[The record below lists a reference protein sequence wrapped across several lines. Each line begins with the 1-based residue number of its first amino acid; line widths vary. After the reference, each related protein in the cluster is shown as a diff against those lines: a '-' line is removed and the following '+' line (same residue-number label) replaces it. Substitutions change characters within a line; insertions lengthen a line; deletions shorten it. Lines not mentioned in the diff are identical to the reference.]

1 MRTLN
6 NYELAFLAMLGHG
19 ELTKTVLELYVKKTY
34 LFTDMFCPHL
44 NMMLNAYM
52 DTLKRNRKQYGLNPP
67 LEVIAAGISEVVQA
81 DRTLPDEM
89 REKCDDILTKL
100 QQKDIPDLPTGRRLV
115 SHLVQ
120 MEANRKLMSQLQSN
134 AELQELQQSLDA
146 SQKLV
151 TALEQVESPADEEEE
166 LPAVVKPF
174 KEIDKLAKKVVLIP
188 TGINWLDDVTSGGG
202 RAGEMWLILGPS
214 GGGKCHSPDTE
225 VLMYDGTLRQIK
237 DVKVGDRLMG
247 PDSRPRTVVG
257 TTTGTGQMYLV
268 RMNKGES
275 YKCNEDHTMTLA
287 VTNAEGML
295 YNGRKYRQ
303 GDLVDV
309 TVREY
314 MHMSR
319 TRKARLKHT
328 RVRVEFAE
336 RPGPV
341 LDPYFVGLYL
351 GDGYKDGARI
361 TTGDRVVVD
370 YCRELCASYGWT
382 CRVAREKDENAW
394 RVMLSNPSEWHSRRG
409 MSAWEIIRGNVLVD
423 GSKRIT
429 DTYKYASVENRL
441 RLMAGLLDSDG
452 YNHNN
457 SYEITQKSK
466 KLAQDIAFVAR
477 SLGYLVTIRECRKT
491 CTNTGAEGTYYRM
504 SISGNFRDLPMRV
517 ARKTAH
523 QPDNAGHVNIGFSVE
538 ALGDGPYAGVE
549 LDGDGRYL
557 LGDFTITHNS
567 TLTVQYSCAQALMSD
582 DTLWVTYEQSV
593 DGDLAE
599 RMIANITDTS
609 LDEIRDIGFDG
620 LDQSIKDKFW
630 AATGGVDDHLV
641 AIDMTRRK
649 CDPSD
654 PEDYGGIHSIDIELQ
669 KLKAEGFKPKTV
681 IIDWFGFMMSTI
693 AANLGYDL
701 STCYRFKAQEEI
713 LKALKWA
720 KKEKVLLIFLHQLSN
735 EASDKRPTYL
745 ANATEAQDMRS
756 MRNYFTLVMVLGVR
770 DVNDVCWFHSPKAR
784 RSARVKRT
792 LQLIGD
798 KQRFIKVDG
807 WLPNKDGNFYNPAN
821 SGGGAQDFHGAA
833 EEYSREIE

>member
-134 AELQELQQSLDA
+134 AELQELQQSVDA

-214 GGGKCHSPDTE
+214 GGGKT
-225 VLMYDGTLRQIK
+225 
-237 DVKVGDRLMG
+237 
-247 PDSRPRTVVG
+247 
-257 TTTGTGQMYLV
+257 
-268 RMNKGES
+268 
-275 YKCNEDHTMTLA
+275 
-287 VTNAEGML
+287 
-295 YNGRKYRQ
+295 
-303 GDLVDV
+303 
-309 TVREY
+309 
-314 MHMSR
+314 
-319 TRKARLKHT
+319 
-328 RVRVEFAE
+328 
-336 RPGPV
+336 
-341 LDPYFVGLYL
+341 
-351 GDGYKDGARI
+351 
-361 TTGDRVVVD
+361 
-370 YCRELCASYGWT
+370 
-382 CRVAREKDENAW
+382 
-394 RVMLSNPSEWHSRRG
+394 
-409 MSAWEIIRGNVLVD
+409 
-423 GSKRIT
+423 
-429 DTYKYASVENRL
+429 
-441 RLMAGLLDSDG
+441 
-452 YNHNN
+452 
-457 SYEITQKSK
+457 
-466 KLAQDIAFVAR
+466 
-477 SLGYLVTIRECRKT
+477 
-491 CTNTGAEGTYYRM
+491 
-504 SISGNFRDLPMRV
+504 
-517 ARKTAH
+517 
-523 QPDNAGHVNIGFSVE
+523 
-538 ALGDGPYAGVE
+538 
-549 LDGDGRYL
+549 
-557 LGDFTITHNS
+557 
-567 TLTVQYSCAQALMSD
+567 TLTVQYSSAQALMSD

-593 DGDLAE
+593 EGDIAE

-609 LDEIRDIGFDG
+609 LDEIRDIGFDD